1 MPFTPIH
8 LGPGLLAKGLLKHRF
23 SFMVFGGT
31 QVLMDIEPL
40 LGIVY
45 NWDILHGPTHTF
57 LGASGIALL
66 ATFLGKPIS
75 NYVLR
80 LCGIA
85 HFFISWRVSALS
97 AFIGAWSHVLLD
109 SVMHWDVLPMSPF
122 RLFNP
127 WYQMVSTPTLHLLC
141 FGTGLVGLFLI
152 HLRRIPFRASR

>member
-8 LGPGLLAKGLLKHRF
+8 LGPGLLAKGLIKHRF

-40 LGIVY
+40 LGILY

-57 LGASGIALL
+57 LGATGIALL
-66 ATFLGKPIS
+66 ATALGKPIS
-75 NYVLR
+75 NYVLEWCR
-80 LCGIA
+80 IA
-85 HFFISWRVSALS
+85 HDRISWSVSALS

-109 SVMHWDVLPMSPF
+109 AIMHWDVLPLAPF

-127 WYQMVSTPTLHLLC
+127 WYQIVSTSTLHLLC
-141 FGTGLVGLFLI
+141 VGAGVLGLVVI
-152 HLRRIPFRASR
+152 HRRRIPFRAPR